1 MMIKKIIPS
10 LLSLILLLLTSG
22 YLFAADANINIPLGI
37 GQSEFNTV
45 TEELGLSVAYVPLA
59 PAENLG
65 ITGIDVG
72 VEFTAVDIDEDL
84 FRGVMSDP
92 PGQLV
97 FPRLHIQKGLPF
109 GIDLGAIY
117 SRVPNSNISLAGG
130 EIKWAILTGTAATPA
145 LALRASYTRL
155 IGISSL
161 DLETFGAD
169 LSISKGILFLTPYAG
184 IGQVL
189 IKASSDL
196 VGLEDTASKTRGFL
210 GLKASLLPL
219 SIVGEYD
226 ISEVSSFSLRLN
238 ISF

>member
-1 MMIKKIIPS
+1 MTKKIIPLS
-10 LLSLILLLLTSG
+10 LLILLLLTSG
-22 YLFAADANINIPLGI
+22 HLLAADANINISPGLP
-37 GQSEFNTV
+37 QSTFREV
-45 TEELGLSVAYVPLA
+45 TEELGIAIAYVPLA

-97 FPRLHIQKGLPF
+97 IPKIHVQKGLPF

-117 SRVPNSNISLAGG
+117 SKVPNSDISMAGG
-130 EIKWAILTGTAATPA
+130 EVKWAILTGTAATPA
-145 LALRASYTRL
+145 LAIRGSYTRL
-155 IGISSL
+155 IGVSDL

-169 LSISKGILFLTPYAG
+169 LSVSKGVFFLTPYAG
-184 IGQVL
+184 VGQIWIRANSNTTGL
-189 IKASSDL
+189 DKESS
-196 VGLEDTASKTRGFL
+196 TKTRGFI
-210 GLKASLLPL
+210 GLKASLLPF
-219 SIVGEYD
+219 SVVGEYD
-226 ISEVSSFSLRLN
+226 IAEVSSFSLRLN

>member
-1 MMIKKIIPS
+1 MIKKII
-10 LLSLILLLLTSG
+10 LSLLLLLFTSG
-22 YLFAADANINIPLGI
+22 RLLAADADIKIQPGLL
-37 GQSEFNTV
+37 QSKFKEI
-45 TEELGLSVAYVPLA
+45 TEELGLAITYVPLS

-97 FPRLHIQKGLPF
+97 FPKIHIQKGLPF

-117 SRVPNSNISLAGG
+117 SKVPNSDISLAGG
-130 EIKWAILTGTAATPA
+130 EVKWAILTGTAATPA
-145 LALRASYTRL
+145 LAIRGSYTRL
-155 IGISSL
+155 IGVSDL

-169 LSISKGILFLTPYAG
+169 LSVSKGIFFLTPYAG
-184 IGQVL
+184 VGQIWIRANSNTAGL
-189 IKASSDL
+189 NKESSN
-196 VGLEDTASKTRGFL
+196 KTRGFI
-210 GLKASLLPL
+210 GLKASLLPF
-219 SIVGEYD
+219 SVVGEYD

>member
-1 MMIKKIIPS
+1 MTKKIIPLS
-10 LLSLILLLLTSG
+10 LLILLLLTSG
-22 YLFAADANINIPLGI
+22 HLLAADVNINIPPGLP
-37 GQSEFNTV
+37 QSTFKEI
-45 TEELGLSVAYVPLA
+45 TEELGLAIAYVPLS

-72 VEFTAVDIDEDL
+72 IEFTAVDIDEDL

-97 FPRLHIQKGLPF
+97 IPKIHVQKGLPF

-117 SRVPNSNISLAGG
+117 SKVPSSDISLAGG

-145 LALRASYTRL
+145 LAIRGSYTRL
-155 IGISSL
+155 IGVSDL

-169 LSISKGILFLTPYAG
+169 LSVSKGILFMTPYAG
-184 IGQVL
+184 VGQIWIRANSNITGL
-189 IKASSDL
+189 DKESS
-196 VGLEDTASKTRGFL
+196 TKTRGFI
-210 GLKASLLPL
+210 GLKASLLPF
-219 SIVGEYD
+219 SVVGEYD
-226 ISEVSSFSLRLN
+226 ISEVPSFSLRLN